1 MINKYA
7 IIDSSAVIAKNVE
20 IGPYVIVGANVEIGE
35 GTKIFSH
42 AVINGRTKIGRNNKI
57 FQFASIG
64 ADPQDLKYKNE
75 DTLLEIGDNNI
86 FRECCTINRGTEQGG
101 GITRIGNNNLIM
113 AYVHIAHDCILGN
126 DIVLSNNT
134 SFAGHVVVGNYAV
147 FGGFAVIAQFC
158 TIGAYSFIGATT
170 GINKDVLPYT
180 LVSSHHGPAKAYGL
194 NTVGLKRRGFSE
206 EKIKKIAQAYNL
218 LCRDNGITI
227 KEALPKLEEMAVEC
241 QEIRLIIDILQKSK
255 HGVIR

>member
-1 MINKYA
+1 MINKHA

-20 IGPYVIVGANVEIGE
+20 IGPYAIIGANVEIGE
-35 GTKIFSH
+35 GTKIASH
-42 AVINGRTKIGRNNKI
+42 VVITGRTKIGHNNKF

-64 ADPQDLKYKNE
+64 ADPQDLKYKGE

-101 GITRIGNNNLIM
+101 GVTRIGNNNLVM

-126 DIVLSNNT
+126 EIVLSNNT
-134 SFAGHVVVGNYAV
+134 SFAGHVVVGNCAV

-180 LVSSHHGPAKAYGL
+180 LVSSHHGPAKTYGL
-194 NTVGLKRRGFSE
+194 NIVGLKRRGFSL
-206 EKIKKIAQAYNL
+206 EKIRQIEQAYNL
-218 LCRDNGITI
+218 LCKDNVTV
-227 KEALPKLEEMAVEC
+227 KEAIPKLEIMAKKC
-241 QEIRLIIDILQKSK
+241 SEIQLIIDMLQKSK
-255 HGVIR
+255 HGVVR